1 MAQGPSI
8 WLFMDD
14 VTSTPPKL
22 YVLST
27 PLRWTMTAVLV
38 TLLLFT

>member
-8 WLFMDD
+8 WLFMED
-14 VTSTPPKL
+14 VTATTPKL

-27 PLRWTMTAVLV
+27 PLRWMVSFLIRM
-38 TLLLFT
+38 F

>member
-14 VTSTPPKL
+14 TPTTPKL

-27 PLRWTMTAVLV
+27 PLRWMIS
-38 TLLLFT
+38 LLLRVV